1 MGSRFLNI
9 FFLANLLIAATA
21 YADGVDVTLLGGDLS
36 SDFTDRNAIQLT
48 APNVVDAELKLD
60 QLNGFEIFHVI
71 NNKMAGLGP
80 LFNNNSCG
88 ACHVNNG
95 RGKTKFAPG
104 RLGSTMVI
112 KVALKGQNEDGSP
125 KDVPKLG
132 EQLLDIPLKG
142 PLRHE
147 IKLTYKSVKG
157 KYADD
162 TSYTLR
168 KPKLRFVIG
177 NKREKKFAY
186 SLRMTPMVIGPGLLE
201 AISDSTILGFA
212 DPDDTNND
220 GISGRP
226 QYVPNHESNELEI
239 GRFGFKASHPTLRQ
253 QSAAAAFHDM
263 GITNSVFFKP
273 NKPIELSDEHLYIL
287 EVYQV
292 LAGVPKARN
301 QDDPEVMAGKALFSS
316 IGCDDCHKM
325 EITTGTHFYS
335 ELSNQVIHPFTDL
348 LLHDMGPGL
357 ADTRPEFEASGS
369 EFRTTPLWGL
379 GFSETLSNVTA
390 TFLHDGRARSIEEAI
405 LWHGGE
411 AEASQGNFR
420 NLNAADRAALLAF
433 LKSL

>member
-1 MGSRFLNI
+1 MGSHLFKRLI
-9 FFLANLLIAATA
+9 LVNLLIIGVA
-21 YADGVDVTLLGGDLS
+21 YSDDVDITLLGGDLS

-48 APNVVDAELKLD
+48 APNVVDEGLKLD

-71 NNKMAGLGP
+71 NNKKSGLGP
-80 LFNNNSCG
+80 LFNHNSCS

-147 IKLTYKSVKG
+147 IDLTFKSVKG
-157 KYADD
+157 QFADGS
-162 TSYTLR
+162 TYKLR

-177 NKREKKFAY
+177 KKKEKKFAF
-186 SLRMTPMVIGPGLLE
+186 SLRMTPMVIGPGLIE
-201 AISDSTILGFA
+201 AIPDSTIIGFA
-212 DPDDTNND
+212 DPNDLNND
-220 GISGRP
+220 GISGRV
-226 QYVPNHESNELEI
+226 QYVPNKETNQLEI

-273 NKPIELSDEHLYIL
+273 NKPIELSDEALHIL
-287 EVYQV
+287 EVYQI
-292 LAGVPKARN
+292 LAGVPKAQN
-301 QDDPEVMAGKALFSS
+301 QSDPEVVAGKALFSA

-325 EITTGTHFYS
+325 NITTGTHEYT

-379 GFSETLSNVTA
+379 GFSENLSNVTP
-390 TFLHDGRARSIEEAI
+390 TFLHDGRARTIEEAI

-411 AEASQGNFR
+411 AEASQGNYR
-420 NLNAADRAALLAF
+420 NLSVSDRAALVKF